1 MDKASVEL
9 LRKLS
14 YDAKLSGEE
23 AAALRILLDR
33 YVKLEKRH
41 QEIANLLSAID
52 F

>member
-1 MDKASVEL
+1 MDKTSVEL

-33 YVKLEKRH
+33 YIKLEKSH
-41 QEIANLLSAID
+41 QEIANLLSTID

>member
-1 MDKASVEL
+1 MDKTSIEL

-33 YVKLEKRH
+33 YVKLEKSH